1 MGKNSVHFNQQI
13 QEEQENL
20 FPYLL
25 RSKEQ
30 GYLPLFIKIK
40 RTRLSAVAAPK
51 NRYGQ

>member
-1 MGKNSVHFNQQI
+1 MGGNSMHFSQQI

-30 GYLPLFIKIK
+30 GSLLW
-40 RTRLSAVAAPK
+40 S
-51 NRYGQ
+51 NE